1 MTKKFFNDWSNKR
14 SLTKRIKLINSISF
28 EEKNKLYFVYGWQL
42 HLDTLQF
49 EGEYISIVANTQW
62 HYTDKDGY
70 GYETKRIKIHRK
82 YINTVYFK

>member
-14 SLTKRIKLINSISF
+14 SLTKRIELNSFSF
-28 EEKNKLYFVYGWQL
+28 EENGKLYFVYNHQL
-42 HLDTLQF
+42 VLNTLKF
-49 EGEYISIVANTQW
+49 EGEYILISANIYW
-62 HYTDKDGY
+62 FYVDKPGY

>member
-14 SLTKRIKLINSISF
+14 NLTERIELNLFSF
-28 EEKNKLYFVYGWQL
+28 EEKGKQYHVYDHQL
-42 HLDTLQF
+42 VLNTLEF
-49 EGEYISIVANTQW
+49 EGEYILITANILW
-62 HYTDKDGY
+62 FYIDKTGY

>member
-14 SLTKRIKLINSISF
+14 SLTKHIELNSFSF
-28 EEKNKLYFVYGWQL
+28 EEKGKKYCVYDHQL
-42 HLDTLQF
+42 VLNTLRF
-49 EGEYISIVANTQW
+49 EGEYIIISANIHW
-62 HYTDKDGY
+62 FYIDKPGY